1 MHTVLAV
8 GRRFGGLVIVFLGV
22 TFLIYAMTFAL
33 PGDPIRAL
41 GGDRPLTDAVV
52 RALRA
57 EYHLDQP
64 LWEQYLQYIGGLF
77 RGDFGT
83 DFTGESVGA
92 QMASRWPVTIT
103 LALTAWVLEIV
114 LGIGLGV
121 VSALRRGTVLDRT
134 VLVST
139 IVVGAVPVFV
149 LGVALQIVFSVR
161 LRWFPVAGTTSG
173 WPMAYILP
181 ALVIALFGLAA
192 VSRLTRTSMLET
204 LDTDYVRTAR
214 AKGLA
219 PGRVVGV
226 HVMRNSLIPT
236 ATYLATDLG
245 YLMGGTVIVEGIFNL
260 PGVGNLLFQAI
271 RSHEGATVVGIS
283 TALILVFLVTSVLV
297 DLLHAALD
305 PRVRRR

>member
-1 MHTVLAV
+1 MHTALAV

-41 GGDRPLTDAVV
+41 GGDRPLTESVV

-64 LWEQYLQYIGGLF
+64 LWEQYLRYIGGLF

-83 DFTGESVGA
+83 DFSGESVGE

-103 LALTAWVLEIV
+103 LALSAWVLEIV
-114 LGIGLGV
+114 IGIGLGV

-134 VLVST
+134 VLVGT

-161 LRWFPVAGTTSG
+161 LRWFPVAGTTAG